1 MLTATEVRRDEILA
15 LEPRLLDSAQSMTRD
30 ATEAQVLVQE
40 TLMAAHDLDY
50 GPPEPGAAQAWIFR
64 LLRQHFYSV
73 ERDRDYR
80 RSRSSVITELGYAR
94 KRAMLAKAAAQAL
107 DVV

>member
-1 MLTATEVRRDEILA
+1 MLTATEDRRDEILA
-15 LEPRLLDSAQSMTRD
+15 LEPRLLEIAQSMTRD
-30 ATEAQVLVQE
+30 ANEAHVLVHE
-40 TLMAAHDLDY
+40 TLMAAKDLDY
-50 GPPEPGAAQAWIFR
+50 GPVEGAQAWIFR

-94 KRAMLAKAAAQAL
+94 KRAMLAKAAAQAQ
-107 DVV
+107 DVQ

>member
-1 MLTATEVRRDEILA
+1 MSMTIEQRRDEILA
-15 LEPRLLDSAQSMTRD
+15 LEDRLLESAQSMTRD
-30 ATEAQVLVQE
+30 ANEAHVLVAE
-40 TLMAAHDLDY
+40 TLMAAKDLDY
-50 GPPEPGAAQAWIFR
+50 GGADPTSAEAWIFR
-64 LLRQHFYSV
+64 LLRRHFYSV

>member
-1 MLTATEVRRDEILA
+1 MTMAMQDRRDTILA
-15 LEPRLLDSAQSMTRD
+15 LEDRLLGAAQSMTRD
-30 ATEAQVLVQE
+30 DNEAQVLVNE
-40 TLMAAHDLDY
+40 TLMAAKDLDY
-50 GPPEPGAAQAWIFR
+50 GAADPTSAEAWIFR
-64 LLRQHFYSV
+64 LLRRHFYSV

-107 DVV
+107 DVQ